1 MPSAA
6 ARASAWADAV
16 ATSSAQPPLKPL
28 GSASLPS
35 RPPARPAAP
44 VFEGDQVFPEPGDEV
59 QHFAFGRCEVL
70 RSDGDRLH
78 LKVGKDGRIRE
89 IALEMLKVT
98 LLDEDPN
105 VKPRHFKLDRRL

>member
-1 MPSAA
+1 M
-6 ARASAWADAV
+6 
-16 ATSSAQPPLKPL
+16 
-28 GSASLPS
+28 
-35 RPPARPAAP
+35 
-44 VFEGDQVFPEPGDEV
+44 V
-59 QHFAFGRCEVL
+59 QHFAFGNCEVL

-105 VKPRHFKLDRRL
+105 ARPRHFKLDRKL